1 MDYEKERTIKGAGL
15 SEKGQVLSVTFQVN
29 HVCILMLNKEFL
41 TQLFILISKDFY
53 IDFISFFRMF
63 LIKNLQ

>member
-29 HVCILMLNKEFL
+29 NVCILMLNRSSLRNFL
-41 TQLFILISKDFY
+41 F
-53 IDFISFFRMF
+53 
-63 LIKNLQ
+63 